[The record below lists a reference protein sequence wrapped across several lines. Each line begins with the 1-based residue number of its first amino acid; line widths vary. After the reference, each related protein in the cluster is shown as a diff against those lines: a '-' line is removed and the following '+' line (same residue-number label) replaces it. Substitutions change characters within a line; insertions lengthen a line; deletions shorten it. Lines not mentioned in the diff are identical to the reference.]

1 MDINLGSD
9 IQNRMD
15 KNIVLFDKGFNDIQE
30 LSSQKKLAHNAI
42 KNKPIN
48 WYTLYL
54 ILFKNTL
61 SSKHLIPK
69 EELKLRLNILRK
81 HLPSFYNAPKT
92 TDNLNSSSL
101 LKKFTYQE

>member
-30 LSSQKKLAHNAI
+30 LSSQKRLAHNAI

-48 WYTLYL
+48 WY
-54 ILFKNTL
+54 N
-61 SSKHLIPK
+61 P
-69 EELKLRLNILRK
+69 
-81 HLPSFYNAPKT
+81 
-92 TDNLNSSSL
+92 
-101 LKKFTYQE
+101 